1 MEYMNTTQNFLFLPL
16 NLDTILTDL
25 TPEHFANISV
35 TNQIKLNKIDEF
47 WKTVNSLF
55 NDVFG
60 LLSSRNFTS
69 MATWRNDFS
78 LSTATFSSN
87 KQVK

>member
-1 MEYMNTTQNFLFLPL
+1 M
-16 NLDTILTDL
+16 
-25 TPEHFANISV
+25 
-35 TNQIKLNKIDEF
+35 KLNKIDEF
-47 WKTVNSLF
+47 WKIVIHFSS
-55 NDVFG
+55 DDFG
-60 LLSSRNFTS
+60 LLSSRDFTT